1 MGLEGEGRAFSTL
14 KNAKPSRL
22 GLEAARLVS
31 SMKRWFKP
39 R

>member
-1 MGLEGEGRAFSTL
+1 MGLEGEGRAFSML
-14 KNAKPSRL
+14 KNAKPSMFRL
-22 GLEAARLVS
+22 DVARLVN